1 MSAFFSSLVSL
12 TNSRVQTVW
21 KQTLS
26 SIPLKLPPCPWIKM
40 CYHFFK
46 LLQHRQALSRHQN
59 VNDNTIPATVIIVL
73 ETILWL
79 SQSSRWSILRG
90 SMVASMWGPLQRS
103 ARWQVSHSTT
113 CNTMPA
119 RCFLPRGSQDD
130 FTMQCVFIYVCV
142 LNYILCEM
150 VSLND
155 SLLFILA
162 LPAPR

>member
-1 MSAFFSSLVSL
+1 MSTFFSSLVSL

-26 SIPLKLPPCPWIKM
+26 SIPLKLPPCPWFKM

-59 VNDNTIPATVIIVL
+59 VNDNTIPAMVIIVL
-73 ETILWL
+73 ETVPWL

-119 RCFLPRGSQDD
+119 RCFLPRGAQDD

-162 LPAPR
+162 LAVPR